1 MNFLYNIGIYA
12 YVAGIKLAAACG
24 HRKAKQMEEGRKDW
38 ANRLQHQV
46 NEVKSRLG
54 HDPRF
59 IWFHAASLGEFEQ
72 GRPLIE
78 ALRERYPEYQILQ
91 TFFSPSGYEV
101 RKNYKGADVICY
113 LPYDKPA
120 ECRKFLDITRPERVF
135 FVKYEFWGNILEEL
149 YRRSVPT
156 YLISGIFRPNQVF
169 FKWYGGIMCPVL
181 GLFQYKFVQD
191 EQSAELLRGL
201 GHQDVAVCGDTRF
214 DRVIAIQQQA
224 KVLPWAEQMRKVA
237 GSLQASG
244 SDGASGAT
252 EISGSKPFVL
262 VAGSS
267 WPKDEDII
275 LDHFNRHPEMRLII
289 APHEIHEEHIQSII
303 AKLKRPY
310 LRYSQLKKLWE
321 EGKVPEGQ
329 LPTELTDISLPRE
342 GRGGACESPC
352 LIIDA
357 IGFLSSIYRY
367 GNVAYIG
374 GGFGVGIHNTL
385 EAAVYGMPVIFGPN
399 HQAFR
404 EALGLIDAKG
414 GFPIANASDYDRV
427 MDKFMTDSEAL
438 REAGACAGKYVQE
451 GSGATEMIF
460 KAVFG
465 GK

>member
-1 MNFLYNIGIYA
+1 MNPLYNIGISAYA
-12 YVAGIKLAAACG
+12 TGIKLAATFG
-24 HRKAKQMEEGRKDW
+24 HRKAKLMEEGRKAW
-38 ANRLQHQV
+38 ALRLEAQV
-46 NEVKSRLG
+46 EAVRQRLG
-54 HDPRF
+54 HEPRF

-78 ALRERYPEYQILQ
+78 ALHERYPEYQILQ

-113 LPYDKPA
+113 LPYDRPSACK
-120 ECRKFLDITRPERVF
+120 RFLDIVKPERVF
-135 FVKYEFWGNILEEL
+135 FVKYEFWGNMLEQL
-149 YRRSVPT
+149 YHRGIPT
-156 YLISGIFRPNQVF
+156 YLVSGIFRPNQVF
-169 FKWYGGIMCPVL
+169 FKWYGGMMRPVL
-181 GLFQYKFVQD
+181 SMFQFKFVQD
-191 EQSAELLRGL
+191 EQSAKLLRSL
-201 GHQDVAVCGDTRF
+201 GHRHVAVCGDTRF

-224 KVLPWAEQMRKVA
+224 KVLPWAEQFVA
-237 GSLQASG
+237 PLLSPQRGEDLAG
-244 SDGASGAT
+244 R
-252 EISGSKPFVL
+252 KPFVL

-275 LDHFNRHPEMRLII
+275 LDHYNRHPEMRLII
-289 APHEIHEEHIQSII
+289 APHEIHEEHVQQII

-310 LRYSQLKKLWE
+310 LRYSELKKLWE

-329 LPTELTDISLPRE
+329 LPTEQTSVSLPRE
-342 GRGGACESPC
+342 GLSGASEPPC

-367 GNVAYIG
+367 GDVAYVG

-399 HQAFR
+399 HTAFR

-414 GFPIANASDYDRV
+414 GFPIASAADYERI
-427 MDKFMTDSEAL
+427 MNTFMTDASAL
-438 REAGACAGKYVQE
+438 KEAGEKAGNYVKE

-465 GK
+465 AK